1 MCNVCVHV
9 CKRAWLRQGYSPGI
23 LIPKLPVLPSPFF
36 LTHHLGSFPISL
48 PPIPD
53 KKNCLL
59 SSQLIC
65 FSRHYMANQ
74 AALPPKAGGGSLWA
88 LSPQSSASS
97 GASQESRLP
106 LLEQREGIMAAH
118 VRSLIISVETDS
130 IEGGVHC
137 L

>member
-1 MCNVCVHV
+1 
-9 CKRAWLRQGYSPGI
+9 
-23 LIPKLPVLPSPFF
+23 
-36 LTHHLGSFPISL
+36 
-48 PPIPD
+48 
-53 KKNCLL
+53 
-59 SSQLIC
+59 
-65 FSRHYMANQ
+65 MANQ